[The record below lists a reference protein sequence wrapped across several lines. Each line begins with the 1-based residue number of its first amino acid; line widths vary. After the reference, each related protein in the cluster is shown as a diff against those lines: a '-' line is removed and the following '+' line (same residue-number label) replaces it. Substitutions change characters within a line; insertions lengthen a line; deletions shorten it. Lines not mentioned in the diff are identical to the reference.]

1 MPSRPPAFRLRVSTV
16 DAALRRSMLKAG
28 SWQPGCPVAVSDL
41 RVLTL
46 TYWGFDGAVHT
57 GKLMV
62 HASAVRPVAHA
73 MRRLFQAHFPIRRMQ
88 LVEAWGASDDR
99 SMAADNT
106 SAYNGRQVPGFPGV
120 WSEHAK
126 GTAIDIDPLENPMIR
141 WSEVSPPNGA
151 HYVDR
156 SLRLPGMIHADDVVV
171 RAFAEVGW
179 KWGGD
184 YHSLKDYQHF
194 SATGL

>member
-1 MPSRPPAFRLRVSTV
+1 
-16 DAALRRSMLKAG
+16 MLDAG
-28 SWQPGCPVAVSDL
+28 SWKPGCPVAVSEL
-41 RVLTL
+41 RILTL
-46 TYWGFDGAVHT
+46 TYWGFDGSVHT
-57 GKLMV
+57 GRLMV
-62 HASAVRPVAHA
+62 HVSAARPVAHA

-88 LVEAWGASDDR
+88 LVEAWGASDER

-106 SAYNGRQVPGFPGV
+106 SAFNARQVPGFPGV

-126 GTAIDIDPLENPMIR
+126 GTAIDINPLENPMIR
-141 WSEVSPPNGA
+141 WGEVSPPKGA
-151 HYVDR
+151 RFVNR
-156 SLRLPGMIHADDVVV
+156 SLRLPGMVHADDVVV
-171 RAFAEVGW
+171 CAFEEVGW